1 MNNVP
6 QNNNH
11 CGERY
16 IAQDIT
22 YPRRLKPDSLLG
34 WSFKITRDYVTHMRK
49 FKTFDDAVA
58 YKYKYLKEISPD
70 STKTGDQCTTVE
82 DSETVLLQ

>member
-16 IAQDIT
+16 VAQDIT

-49 FKTFDDAVA
+49 FKTFDEAVA

-70 STKTGDQCTTVE
+70 SNDVNVQAEVQQEAQATEG
-82 DSETVLLQ
+82 

>member
-70 STKTGDQCTTVE
+70 SNDVNVQAEVQQEAQATEG
-82 DSETVLLQ
+82 

>member
-49 FKTFDDAVA
+49 FKTFDEAVA

-70 STKTGDQCTTVE
+70 SNDVNVQAEVQQEAQATEG
-82 DSETVLLQ
+82 